1 MRRSAVPDTGS
12 VTALSKLYRTTA
24 FKLTLV
30 YLIVFAVLTFGLI
43 AYFVYNTG
51 ELLSRQYALSTSEEL
66 DAFARVYQRGG
77 IRRTVQLVD
86 RRARAP
92 GSGIYLITDPSGRYL
107 AGNISEIGVEA
118 FNNDRLRPV
127 PYRGFSLS
135 ANDDDGITDWRPSLV
150 RAVVLPGG
158 FNLIVGRD
166 IREGEQFRQ
175 IVRRAGVLSIA
186 IFLVLASTSV
196 FFISRRVIR
205 RMEVVS
211 DTSQTIIDGDL
222 TQRIPLMGTDDE
234 FDRLAVNLN
243 RMLDRIEALM
253 TGLKEVSDNVA
264 HDLKTPL
271 TRTRT
276 RLEATL
282 RDAEAD
288 GSALREALS
297 ETLADC
303 DDLIATFNALLSI
316 ARAEAGEAGGFEPFD
331 AVTLVQDLAELYEPL
346 VEEAGASLTIETPDT
361 ATVNGQRQ
369 LLGQAITNLLDN
381 ALKYGLSAD
390 QPAITLRVKNA
401 DEAVHI
407 SVADNGSGIPEADR
421 ERVTARFTRLDK
433 SRSKPGSGLG
443 LSLVKA
449 VATLHKGQLSLGDG
463 VDRSGLEVTLTIPRD
478 EAAR

>member
-1 MRRSAVPDTGS
+1 M
-12 VTALSKLYRTTA
+12 TALSKLYRTTA

-175 IVRRAGVLSIA
+175 IVRRAGVLSIG

-264 HDLKTPL
+264 HDLRTPL

-282 RDAEAD
+282 RDAEAE
-288 GSALREALS
+288 GSSLREALS

-390 QPAITLRVKNA
+390 QPAITLRVTNA

-421 ERVTARFTRLDK
+421 ERMTARFTRLDK